1 MSTTVTTPVDP
12 TVSMAPQKRRLRL
25 PRWGAWLLI
34 AFVMLLV
41 FGPALLPDPNEQN
54 LRDALQG
61 PSGAHLLGTDNL
73 GRDAAARLLE
83 GTRTTTLAALTAV
96 GVAVLIGLPL
106 GLFAGYIR
114 GAADALLARVAD
126 AVMAVPPLILLLT
139 AIAALG
145 TGVTKAMVVL
155 GVILA
160 PRMFRV
166 ARGAAIGL
174 GNSGF
179 LEVARMSGC
188 STPRILWRYVL
199 PNVRSQVVVQICLLF
214 GFGVLTEAGI
224 SFLGLGVQP
233 PDSSLGVLLKTSI
246 EYLRDAPLLVIVP
259 GIVITALML
268 VCNLIGDR
276 YTKSKE
282 AS

>member
-1 MSTTVTTPVDP
+1 M
-12 TVSMAPQKRRLRL
+12 
-25 PRWGAWLLI
+25 WLI
-34 AFVMLLV
+34 VAF
-41 FGPALLPDPNEQN
+41 ALLLLLGPLFVPDPNAQS
-54 LRDALQG
+54 LRDSLQG
-61 PSGAHLLGTDNL
+61 PSLDHLLGTDNL

-96 GVAVLIGLPL
+96 GVAIVIGLPL
-106 GLFAGYIR
+106 GLLSGYVR
-114 GAADALLARVAD
+114 GGVDAVLARVAD
-126 AVMAVPPLILLLT
+126 AVMAVPPLILLLA

-145 TGVTKAMVVL
+145 TGVTKAMVIL

-160 PRMFRV
+160 PRLFRV
-166 ARGAAIGL
+166 ARGATIGL

-214 GFGVLTEAGI
+214 SFGVLTEAGI

-233 PDSSLGVLLKTSI
+233 PSASLGVLLRTSI
-246 EYLRDAPLLVIVP
+246 EYLRDAPLLVIAP
-259 GIVITALML
+259 GVVITALIL

-276 YTKSKE
+276 YTRSKE